1 MTIENLLTFYGLN
14 LVSAIVFI
22 VFVYNRYRKNDTV
35 FVFTFFMFNTIV
47 FFVAYMLSA
56 VDVSF
61 GFAFGLFAIFGIL
74 RYRTEQ
80 VAIKEMTYL
89 FGTITI
95 GLINGLAAS
104 MDPSLS
110 VLIPNILIVGL
121 AFILEVI
128 LDRLDAYRDI
138 KEPILSSKMIIY
150 NDTDNIRPEKQDEL
164 ITDLVSITG
173 LDIIDIRIGRIDLLT
188 NSVRIRV
195 FYKSDEVLELYHNP
209 TFNRDTITAYNCSYL

>member
-1 MTIENLLTFYGLN
+1 MIGGYVTIENLLTFYGLN

-128 LDRLDAYRDI
+128 LDRPDAYRDI

-150 NDTDNIRPEKQDEL
+150 NNTDNIRPEKQDEL

-195 FYKSDEVLELYHNP
+195 FYKSDEEKK
-209 TFNRDTITAYNCSYL
+209 

>member
-104 MDPSLS
+104 MEPSLS

-150 NDTDNIRPEKQDEL
+150 NNTDNIRPEKQDEL

-195 FYKSDEVLELYHNP
+195 FYKSDEEKK
-209 TFNRDTITAYNCSYL
+209 

>member
-138 KEPILSSKMIIY
+138 KKPILSSKMIIY
-150 NDTDNIRPEKQDEL
+150 NNTDNIRPEKQDEL

-195 FYKSDEVLELYHNP
+195 FYKSDEEKK
-209 TFNRDTITAYNCSYL
+209 

>member
-1 MTIENLLTFYGLN
+1 VTIENLLTYYGLN

-35 FVFTFFMFNTIV
+35 FVFTFFNTIV

-150 NDTDNIRPEKQDEL
+150 NNTDNIRPEKQDEL

-195 FYKSDEVLELYHNP
+195 FYKSDEEKK
-209 TFNRDTITAYNCSYL
+209 

>member
-1 MTIENLLTFYGLN
+1 MTGENLLIYYGLN
-14 LVSAIVFI
+14 IVSAIVFI

-95 GLINGLAAS
+95 GLINGLAANMS
-104 MDPSLS
+104 PSLM
-110 VLIPNILIVGL
+110 VLIPNTIIVGL
-121 AFILEVI
+121 AFILEII
-128 LDRLDAYRDI
+128 LDRPDEDRDI
-138 KEPILSSKMIIY
+138 DKPTLSSKMIVY
-150 NDTDNIRPEKQDEL
+150 NDINNIKPEKQDEL
-164 ITDLVSITG
+164 ITDLISITG
-173 LDIIDIRIGRIDLLT
+173 LDIIEIRIGRIDLLT

-195 FYKSDEVLELYHNP
+195 FYKNDEEKE
-209 TFNRDTITAYNCSYL
+209 

>member
-150 NDTDNIRPEKQDEL
+150 NNTDNIRPEKQNEL

-195 FYKSDEVLELYHNP
+195 FYKSDEEKK
-209 TFNRDTITAYNCSYL
+209 

>member
-1 MTIENLLTFYGLN
+1 MTIENLLTYYGLN

-128 LDRLDAYRDI
+128 LDRPDAYRDI

-150 NDTDNIRPEKQDEL
+150 NNTDNIRPEKQDEL

-195 FYKSDEVLELYHNP
+195 FYKSDEEKK
-209 TFNRDTITAYNCSYL
+209 

>member
-1 MTIENLLTFYGLN
+1 MTIENLLTYYGLN

-150 NDTDNIRPEKQDEL
+150 NNTDNIRPEKQDEL

-195 FYKSDEVLELYHNP
+195 FYKSDEEKK
-209 TFNRDTITAYNCSYL
+209 

>member
-1 MTIENLLTFYGLN
+1 MTIENLLTYYGLN
-14 LVSAIVFI
+14 LVSAFIFI
-22 VFVYNRYRKNDTV
+22 VFVYNKYRENETV
-35 FVFTFFMFNTIV
+35 FIFTFFMFNTIV

-104 MDPSLS
+104 MNSSLS
-110 VLIPNILIVGL
+110 VLIPNFLIVGL

-128 LDRLDAYRDI
+128 LNGSNTDPDI
-138 KEPILSSKMIIY
+138 SDIVPLSKMIIY
-150 NDTDNIRPEKQDEL
+150 NNVDNIKPENRSEL
-164 ITDLVSITG
+164 ISDLTEITG
-173 LDIIDIRIGRIDLLT
+173 LDITDIKIGRIDLS
-188 NSVRIRV
+188 NNNVRIRI
-195 FYKSDEVLELYHNP
+195 FYKGDEEQK
-209 TFNRDTITAYNCSYL
+209 

>member
-1 MTIENLLTFYGLN
+1 MTIENLLTYYGLN
-14 LVSAIVFI
+14 LVSAFIFI
-22 VFVYNRYRKNDTV
+22 VFVYNKYRENETV
-35 FVFTFFMFNTIV
+35 FIFTFFMFNTIV

-104 MDPSLS
+104 MNSSLS
-110 VLIPNILIVGL
+110 VLIPNFLIVGL

-128 LDRLDAYRDI
+128 LNSSDRGPNINDTAPL
-138 KEPILSSKMIIY
+138 SKMIIY
-150 NDTDNIRPEKQDEL
+150 NKMDNIKPENRSEL
-164 ITDLVSITG
+164 ISDLTEITG
-173 LDIIDIRIGRIDLLT
+173 HDITDI
-188 NSVRIRV
+188 
-195 FYKSDEVLELYHNP
+195 
-209 TFNRDTITAYNCSYL
+209 

>member
-104 MDPSLS
+104 MDPSMS

-150 NDTDNIRPEKQDEL
+150 NNTDNIRPEKQDEL

-195 FYKSDEVLELYHNP
+195 FYKSDEEKK
-209 TFNRDTITAYNCSYL
+209 

>member
-150 NDTDNIRPEKQDEL
+150 NNTDNIRPEKQDEL

-195 FYKSDEVLELYHNP
+195 FYKSDEEKK
-209 TFNRDTITAYNCSYL
+209 

>member
-1 MTIENLLTFYGLN
+1 MTGENLLIYYGLN
-14 LVSAIVFI
+14 IVSAIVFI

-95 GLINGLAAS
+95 GLINGLAANMS
-104 MDPSLS
+104 PSLM
-110 VLIPNILIVGL
+110 VLIPNTIIVGL
-121 AFILEVI
+121 AFILEII
-128 LDRLDAYRDI
+128 LDRPDEDRDI
-138 KEPILSSKMIIY
+138 DKPTLSSKMIVY
-150 NDTDNIRPEKQDEL
+150 NDINNIKPEKQDEL
-164 ITDLVSITG
+164 ITDLISITG

-195 FYKSDEVLELYHNP
+195 FYKNDEEKE
-209 TFNRDTITAYNCSYL
+209 

>member
-1 MTIENLLTFYGLN
+1 MTIENLLTYYGLN

-128 LDRLDAYRDI
+128 LDRPDAHRAI
-138 KEPILSSKMIIY
+138 EEPILSSKMIIY
-150 NDTDNIRPEKQDEL
+150 NNTDNIRPEKQDEL

-195 FYKSDEVLELYHNP
+195 FYKSDEEKK
-209 TFNRDTITAYNCSYL
+209 

>member
-22 VFVYNRYRKNDTV
+22 VFVYNRYRKNETV

-150 NDTDNIRPEKQDEL
+150 NNTDNIRPEKQDEL

-195 FYKSDEVLELYHNP
+195 FYKSDEEKK
-209 TFNRDTITAYNCSYL
+209 

>member
-1 MTIENLLTFYGLN
+1 VTIENLLTFYGLN

-128 LDRLDAYRDI
+128 LDRPDAYRDI

-150 NDTDNIRPEKQDEL
+150 NNTDNIRPEKQDEL

-195 FYKSDEVLELYHNP
+195 FYKSDEEKK
-209 TFNRDTITAYNCSYL
+209 

>member
-1 MTIENLLTFYGLN
+1 MTGENLLIYYGLYI
-14 LVSAIVFI
+14 VSAIVFI

-95 GLINGLAAS
+95 GLINGLAANMS
-104 MDPSLS
+104 PSLM
-110 VLIPNILIVGL
+110 VLIPNTIIVGL
-121 AFILEVI
+121 AFILEII
-128 LDRLDAYRDI
+128 LDRPDEDRDI
-138 KEPILSSKMIIY
+138 DKPTLSSKMIVY
-150 NDTDNIRPEKQDEL
+150 NDINNIKPEKQDEL
-164 ITDLVSITG
+164 ITDLISITG
-173 LDIIDIRIGRIDLLT
+173 LDFIDIRIGRIDLLT

-195 FYKSDEVLELYHNP
+195 FYKNDEEKE
-209 TFNRDTITAYNCSYL
+209 

>member
-128 LDRLDAYRDI
+128 LDRPDAYRDI

-150 NDTDNIRPEKQDEL
+150 NNTDNIRPEKQNEL

-195 FYKSDEVLELYHNP
+195 FYKSDEEKK
-209 TFNRDTITAYNCSYL
+209 

>member
-1 MTIENLLTFYGLN
+1 
-14 LVSAIVFI
+14 
-22 VFVYNRYRKNDTV
+22 
-35 FVFTFFMFNTIV
+35 MFNTIV

-128 LDRLDAYRDI
+128 LDRPDAYRDI

-150 NDTDNIRPEKQDEL
+150 NNTDNIRPEKQDEL

-195 FYKSDEVLELYHNP
+195 FYKSDEEKK
-209 TFNRDTITAYNCSYL
+209 

>member
-195 FYKSDEVLELYHNP
+195 FYKSDEEKK
-209 TFNRDTITAYNCSYL
+209 

>member
-1 MTIENLLTFYGLN
+1 MTIENLLTYYGLN
-14 LVSAIVFI
+14 LVSAFIFI
-22 VFVYNRYRKNDTV
+22 VFVYNKYRENETV
-35 FVFTFFMFNTIV
+35 FIFTFFMFNTIV

-104 MDPSLS
+104 MNSSLS
-110 VLIPNILIVGL
+110 VLIPNFLIVGL
-121 AFILEVI
+121 ALILEVI
-128 LDRLDAYRDI
+128 LNDSNTHPDI
-138 KEPILSSKMIIY
+138 SEIAPLSKMIIY
-150 NDTDNIRPEKQDEL
+150 NKTDNIKPENRSEL
-164 ITDLVSITG
+164 ISDLTEITG
-173 LDIIDIRIGRIDLLT
+173 LDITDIKIGRIDLS
-188 NSVRIRV
+188 NNNVRIRT
-195 FYKSDEVLELYHNP
+195 FYKGDEE
-209 TFNRDTITAYNCSYL
+209 

>member
-1 MTIENLLTFYGLN
+1 MTGENLLIYYGLN
-14 LVSAIVFI
+14 IVSAIVFI

-95 GLINGLAAS
+95 GLINGLAVNMS
-104 MDPSLS
+104 PSLM
-110 VLIPNILIVGL
+110 VLIPNTIIVGL
-121 AFILEVI
+121 AFILEII
-128 LDRLDAYRDI
+128 LDRPDEDRDI
-138 KEPILSSKMIIY
+138 DKPTLSSKMIVY
-150 NDTDNIRPEKQDEL
+150 NDINNIKPEKQDEL
-164 ITDLVSITG
+164 ITDLISITG

-195 FYKSDEVLELYHNP
+195 FYKNDEEKE
-209 TFNRDTITAYNCSYL
+209 

>member
-150 NDTDNIRPEKQDEL
+150 NNTDNIRPEKQDEL

-173 LDIIDIRIGRIDLLT
+173 LDILDIRIGRIDLLT

-195 FYKSDEVLELYHNP
+195 FYKSDEEKK
-209 TFNRDTITAYNCSYL
+209 

>member
-1 MTIENLLTFYGLN
+1 VTIENLLTFYGLN

-150 NDTDNIRPEKQDEL
+150 NNTDNIRPEKQDEL

-195 FYKSDEVLELYHNP
+195 FYKSDEEKK
-209 TFNRDTITAYNCSYL
+209 

>member
-128 LDRLDAYRDI
+128 LDRPDAYRDI

-150 NDTDNIRPEKQDEL
+150 NNTDNIRPEKQNEL

-188 NSVRIRV
+188 NSVRIKV
-195 FYKSDEVLELYHNP
+195 FYKSDEEKK
-209 TFNRDTITAYNCSYL
+209 

>member
-128 LDRLDAYRDI
+128 LDRPDAYRDI

-150 NDTDNIRPEKQDEL
+150 NNTDNIRPEKQDEL

-195 FYKSDEVLELYHNP
+195 FYKSDEEKK
-209 TFNRDTITAYNCSYL
+209 

>member
-1 MTIENLLTFYGLN
+1 MTGENLLIYYGLN
-14 LVSAIVFI
+14 IVSAIVFI

-95 GLINGLAAS
+95 GLINGLAVNMS
-104 MDPSLS
+104 PSLM
-110 VLIPNILIVGL
+110 VLIPNTIIVGL
-121 AFILEVI
+121 AFILEII
-128 LDRLDAYRDI
+128 LDRPDEDRDI
-138 KEPILSSKMIIY
+138 DKPTLSSKMIVY
-150 NDTDNIRPEKQDEL
+150 NDINNIKPEKQDEL
-164 ITDLVSITG
+164 ITDLISITG

-195 FYKSDEVLELYHNP
+195 FYKSDEEKK
-209 TFNRDTITAYNCSYL
+209 

>member
-1 MTIENLLTFYGLN
+1 VTIENLLTFYGLN

-128 LDRLDAYRDI
+128 LDRPDAHRAI

-150 NDTDNIRPEKQDEL
+150 NNTDNIRPEKQDEL

-195 FYKSDEVLELYHNP
+195 FYKSDEEKK
-209 TFNRDTITAYNCSYL
+209 

>member
-150 NDTDNIRPEKQDEL
+150 NNTDNIRPEKQDEL

-173 LDIIDIRIGRIDLLT
+173 LDIIDIRIGRIDLRT

-195 FYKSDEVLELYHNP
+195 FYKSDEEKK
-209 TFNRDTITAYNCSYL
+209 

>member
-1 MTIENLLTFYGLN
+1 VTIENLLTFYGLN

-150 NDTDNIRPEKQDEL
+150 NNTDNIRPEKQDEL

-173 LDIIDIRIGRIDLLT
+173 LDILDIRIGRIDLLT

-195 FYKSDEVLELYHNP
+195 FYKSDEEKK
-209 TFNRDTITAYNCSYL
+209 

>member
-1 MTIENLLTFYGLN
+1 MTIENLLTYYGLN

-150 NDTDNIRPEKQDEL
+150 NNTDNIRPEKQDEL

-173 LDIIDIRIGRIDLLT
+173 LDILDIRIGRIDLLT

-195 FYKSDEVLELYHNP
+195 FYKSDEEKK
-209 TFNRDTITAYNCSYL
+209 